1 MKSDPRRLTINP
13 GWADEATPVPL
24 DDAVERG
31 DEADLPL
38 PDLRL
43 SWISHPQG
51 LKSTNAFGTAQQ
63 NIRSKK
69 KKKMPSQKATK

>member
-1 MKSDPRRLTINP
+1 MKSDPRRSTINP
-13 GWADEATPVPL
+13 GWADKATPVPL

-31 DEADLPL
+31 DEADLSL

-51 LKSTNAFGTAQQ
+51 LKVQMLLGLHNRILELRKNS
-63 NIRSKK
+63 
-69 KKKMPSQKATK
+69 MPSQKARK